1 MQQVSDEDDKDVSL
15 PRSKSNSAVMD
26 YIRKDTF
33 FQENQFEINQDEDK
47 EVQIDKINQIH
58 EENSLLNLS
67 K

>member
-1 MQQVSDEDDKDVSL
+1 
-15 PRSKSNSAVMD
+15 MD